1 MTNTR
6 LLKNAKLEY
15 CQVNQNKMYA
25 FSSSHTLSIYP
36 IDAVYTFIPKNA
48 CSSLRYSIAVA
59 NGFIGGVEDAKWIHK
74 NNQTFVSTQR
84 EVCIANYTFVVLRC
98 PFTRIASSFLNILVD
113 KTFNIK
119 DAEGNHV
126 DINFH
131 DFLMTIKS
139 QQRGEMDQHWRNQSD
154 FLHYE
159 RYDEYFSLESFPN
172 AIKSLGNHG
181 LKVYDTRT
189 KLKHDL
195 STLERIDGD
204 FSKLK
209 TDELKNMKDEGCLP
223 NYKSMFGD
231 KEIELIN
238 EMYKDDI
245 NLYKSHFGKN
255 DLLF

>member
-15 CQVNQNKMYA
+15 CQVNQNKMHA

-36 IDAVYTFIPKNA
+36 IGAVYTFIPKNA

-59 NGFIGGVEDAKWIHK
+59 NGFLDGVEDVKWIHK

-98 PFTRIASSFLNILVD
+98 PFTRIASGFLNKLVD
-113 KTFNIK
+113 KTFNVN
-119 DAEGNHV
+119 DAAGNRI
-126 DINFH
+126 DLNFH
-131 DFLMTIKS
+131 DFLMVIKS
-139 QQRGEMDQHWRNQSD
+139 QQRSEMNQHWRNQSD

-181 LKVYDTRT
+181 LNVYDTRT

-195 STLERIDGD
+195 SALERIDGD

-209 TDELKNMKDEGCLP
+209 TDELKKMKDEGCLP

>member
-15 CQVNQNKMYA
+15 CQVNQNKMHA

-36 IDAVYTFIPKNA
+36 IGAVYTFIPKNA

-59 NGFIGGVEDAKWIHK
+59 NGFLDGVEDVKWIHK

-98 PFTRIASSFLNILVD
+98 PFTRIASGFLNKLVD
-113 KTFNIK
+113 KTFNVN
-119 DAEGNHV
+119 DAAGNRI

-131 DFLMTIKS
+131 DFLMVIKS
-139 QQRGEMDQHWRNQSD
+139 QQRSEMNHHWRNQSD

-181 LKVYDTRT
+181 LNVYDTRT

-195 STLERIDGD
+195 SALERIDGD

-209 TDELKNMKDEGCLP
+209 TDELKKMKDEGCLP

>member
-15 CQVNQNKMYA
+15 CQVNQNKMHA

-36 IDAVYTFIPKNA
+36 IGAVYTFIPKNA

-59 NGFIGGVEDAKWIHK
+59 NGFLGGIEDVKWIHK

-84 EVCIANYTFVVLRC
+84 EICIANYTFVVLRC

-172 AIKSLGNHG
+172 AIKSLSNHG
-181 LKVYDTRT
+181 LNVYDTRA

-195 STLERIDGD
+195 SDLERIDGD
-204 FSKLK
+204 FSRIK
-209 TDELKNMKDEGCLP
+209 TDELKKMKDEGCLP

>member
-15 CQVNQNKMYA
+15 CQVNQNKMHA

-36 IDAVYTFIPKNA
+36 IGAVYTFIPKNA

-59 NGFIGGVEDAKWIHK
+59 NGFLDGVEDVKWIHK

-98 PFTRIASSFLNILVD
+98 PFTRIASGFLNKLVD
-113 KTFNIK
+113 KTFNVN
-119 DAEGNHV
+119 DAAGNRI

-131 DFLMTIKS
+131 DFLMVIKS
-139 QQRGEMDQHWRNQSD
+139 QQRSEMNQHWRNQSD

-181 LKVYDTRT
+181 LNVYDTRT

-195 STLERIDGD
+195 SALERIDGD

-209 TDELKNMKDEGCLP
+209 TDELKKMKDEGCLP

>member
-1 MTNTR
+1 MINTR

-15 CQVNQNKMYA
+15 CQVNQNKMHA

-36 IDAVYTFIPKNA
+36 IGAVYTFIPKNA

-59 NGFIGGVEDAKWIHK
+59 NGFLDGVEDVKWIHK

-84 EVCIANYTFVVLRC
+84 EICIANYTFVVLRC

-113 KTFNIK
+113 KTFNVN
-119 DAEGNHV
+119 DAAGNRI

-131 DFLMTIKS
+131 DFLMVIKS
-139 QQRGEMDQHWRNQSD
+139 QQRSEMNQHWRNQSD

-181 LKVYDTRT
+181 LNVYDTRT

-195 STLERIDGD
+195 SALERIDGD

-209 TDELKNMKDEGCLP
+209 TDELKKMKDEGCLP

>member
-1 MTNTR
+1 M
-6 LLKNAKLEY
+6 
-15 CQVNQNKMYA
+15 
-25 FSSSHTLSIYP
+25 
-36 IDAVYTFIPKNA
+36 
-48 CSSLRYSIAVA
+48 
-59 NGFIGGVEDAKWIHK
+59 
-74 NNQTFVSTQR
+74 
-84 EVCIANYTFVVLRC
+84 VLRC
-98 PFTRIASSFLNILVD
+98 PFTRIASGFLNKLVD
-113 KTFNIK
+113 KTFNVN
-119 DAEGNHV
+119 DPAGNRI

-131 DFLMTIKS
+131 DFLMVIKS
-139 QQRGEMDQHWRNQSD
+139 QQRSEMNQHWRNQSD

-181 LKVYDTRT
+181 LNVYDTRT

-195 STLERIDGD
+195 SALERIDGD

-209 TDELKNMKDEGCLP
+209 TDELKKMKDEGCLP

-238 EMYKDDI
+238 EIYKDDI

>member
-1 MTNTR
+1 MINTR

-15 CQVNQNKMYA
+15 CQVNQNKMHA

-36 IDAVYTFIPKNA
+36 IGAVYTFIPKNA

-59 NGFIGGVEDAKWIHK
+59 NGFLDGVEDVKWIHK

-98 PFTRIASSFLNILVD
+98 PFTRIASGFLNKLVD
-113 KTFNIK
+113 KTFNVN
-119 DAEGNHV
+119 DAAGNRI

-131 DFLMTIKS
+131 DFLMVLKS
-139 QQRGEMDQHWRNQSD
+139 QQRSEMNQHWRNQSD

-181 LKVYDTRT
+181 LNVYDTRT

-195 STLERIDGD
+195 SALERIDGD

-209 TDELKNMKDEGCLP
+209 TDELKKMKDEGCLP

>member
-1 MTNTR
+1 MINTR

-15 CQVNQNKMYA
+15 CQVNQNKMHA

-36 IDAVYTFIPKNA
+36 IGAVYTFIPKNA

-59 NGFIGGVEDAKWIHK
+59 NGFLDGVEDVKWIHK

-98 PFTRIASSFLNILVD
+98 PFTRIASGFLNKLVD
-113 KTFNIK
+113 KTFNVN
-119 DAEGNHV
+119 DAAGNRI

-131 DFLMTIKS
+131 DFLMVIKS
-139 QQRGEMDQHWRNQSD
+139 QQRSEMNQHWRNQSD

-181 LKVYDTRT
+181 LNVYDTRT

-195 STLERIDGD
+195 SALERIDGD

-209 TDELKNMKDEGCLP
+209 TDELKKMKDEGCLP

-238 EMYKDDI
+238 EIYKDDI

>member
-1 MTNTR
+1 MTNARILKSAR
-6 LLKNAKLEY
+6 LDCNTLTHNELY
-15 CQVNQNKMYA
+15 N
-25 FSSSHTLSIYP
+25 FSLDHALSIYP
-36 IDAVYTFIPKNA
+36 LNAIYTFIPKNA
-48 CSSLRYSIAVA
+48 CSSLRFSIAVA
-59 NGFIGGVEDAKWIHK
+59 NGFLKTLTDIDWIHK

-98 PFTRIASSFLNILVD
+98 PFTRIASGFLNKLVD
-113 KTFNIK
+113 KTFNVN
-119 DAEGNHV
+119 DAAGNRI

-131 DFLMTIKS
+131 DFLMVIKS
-139 QQRGEMDQHWRNQSD
+139 QQRSEMNQHWRNQSD

-181 LKVYDTRT
+181 LNVYDTRT

-195 STLERIDGD
+195 SALERIDGD

-209 TDELKNMKDEGCLP
+209 TDELKKMKDEGCLP

>member
-15 CQVNQNKMYA
+15 CQVNQNKMHA

-36 IDAVYTFIPKNA
+36 IGAVYTFIPKNA

-59 NGFIGGVEDAKWIHK
+59 NGFLDGVEDVKWIHK

-131 DFLMTIKS
+131 DFLMVIKS
-139 QQRGEMDQHWRNQSD
+139 QQRSEMNQHWRNQSD

-181 LKVYDTRT
+181 LNVYDTRT

-195 STLERIDGD
+195 SALERIDGD

-209 TDELKNMKDEGCLP
+209 TDELKKMKDEGCLP

>member
-1 MTNTR
+1 M
-6 LLKNAKLEY
+6 
-15 CQVNQNKMYA
+15 
-25 FSSSHTLSIYP
+25 SSSSVFTTPSESISLISTL
-36 IDAVYTFIPKNA
+36 AT
-48 CSSLRYSIAVA
+48 SSATSCTV
-59 NGFIGGVEDAKWIHK
+59 
-74 NNQTFVSTQR
+74 
-84 EVCIANYTFVVLRC
+84 
-98 PFTRIASSFLNILVD
+98 
-113 KTFNIK
+113 TFNVN
-119 DAEGNHV
+119 DAAGNRI

-131 DFLMTIKS
+131 DFLMVIKS
-139 QQRGEMDQHWRNQSD
+139 QQRSEMNQHWRNQSD

-181 LKVYDTRT
+181 LNVYDTRT

-195 STLERIDGD
+195 SALERIDGD

-209 TDELKNMKDEGCLP
+209 TDELKKMKDEGCLP

>member
-1 MTNTR
+1 MINTR

-15 CQVNQNKMYA
+15 CQVNQNKMHA

-36 IDAVYTFIPKNA
+36 IGAVYTFIPKNA

-59 NGFIGGVEDAKWIHK
+59 NGFLDGVEDVKWIHK

-98 PFTRIASSFLNILVD
+98 PFTRIASGFLNKLVD
-113 KTFNIK
+113 KTFNVN
-119 DAEGNHV
+119 DAAGNRI

-131 DFLMTIKS
+131 DFLMVIKS
-139 QQRGEMDQHWRNQSD
+139 QQRSEMNQHWRNQSD

-181 LKVYDTRT
+181 LNVYDTRT

-195 STLERIDGD
+195 SALERIDGD

-209 TDELKNMKDEGCLP
+209 TDELKKMKDEGCLP

>member
-1 MTNTR
+1 MINTR

-15 CQVNQNKMYA
+15 CQVNQNKMHA

-36 IDAVYTFIPKNA
+36 IGAVYTFIPKNA

-59 NGFIGGVEDAKWIHK
+59 NGFLDGVEDVKWIHK

-98 PFTRIASSFLNILVD
+98 PFTRIASGFLNKLVD
-113 KTFNIK
+113 KTFNVN
-119 DAEGNHV
+119 DAAGNRI

-131 DFLMTIKS
+131 DFLMVIKS
-139 QQRGEMDQHWRNQSD
+139 QQRSEMNQHWRNQSD

-181 LKVYDTRT
+181 LNVYDTRT

-195 STLERIDGD
+195 SALERIDGD

-209 TDELKNMKDEGCLP
+209 IDEIKKMKDEGCLP

>member
-1 MTNTR
+1 MTSIR
-6 LLKNAKLEY
+6 RIKNAKLKNVPLSENDKY
-15 CQVNQNKMYA
+15 I
-25 FSSSHTLSIYP
+25 FSSSYSLSIYP

-48 CSSLRYSIAVA
+48 CSTLRYSIAVA
-59 NGFIGGVEDAKWIHK
+59 NGFIDNLSEIDWIHS
-74 NNQTFVSTQR
+74 NNQTFISTPR
-84 EVCIANYTFVVLRC
+84 ELAKAKYTFIILRC
-98 PFTRIASSFLNILVD
+98 PYTRVASCFLDLIVSGDLSFNDSNNQKLS
-113 KTFNIK
+113 
-119 DAEGNHV
+119 
-126 DINFH
+126 INFYE
-131 DFLMTIKS
+131 FLLLIKS
-139 QQRGEMDQHWRNQSD
+139 QSREERNIHWRNQSD

-181 LKVYDTRT
+181 LNVYDTRT

-195 STLERIDGD
+195 SALERIDGD

-209 TDELKNMKDEGCLP
+209 TDELKKMKDEGYLP

>member
-15 CQVNQNKMYA
+15 CQVNQNKMHA

-36 IDAVYTFIPKNA
+36 IGAVYTFIPKNA

-59 NGFIGGVEDAKWIHK
+59 NGFLDGVEDVKWIHK

-98 PFTRIASSFLNILVD
+98 PFTRIASGFLNKLVD
-113 KTFNIK
+113 KTFNVN
-119 DAEGNHV
+119 DAAGNRI

-131 DFLMTIKS
+131 DFLMVIKS
-139 QQRGEMDQHWRNQSD
+139 QQRSEMNQHWRNQSD

-181 LKVYDTRT
+181 LNVYDTRT

-195 STLERIDGD
+195 SALERIDGD
-204 FSKLK
+204 FSRIK
-209 TDELKNMKDEGCLP
+209 TNELKKMKDEGCLP

>member
-1 MTNTR
+1 MTNIR
-6 LLKNAKLEY
+6 LLKNAKLEN
-15 CQVNQNKMYA
+15 CQVNQNKMHA
-25 FSSSHTLSIYP
+25 FSLSHALSIYP
-36 IDAVYTFIPKNA
+36 ISAVYTFIPKNA

-59 NGFIGGVEDAKWIHK
+59 NGFLGGIEDVKWIHK

-84 EVCIANYTFVVLRC
+84 EICIANYTFVVLRC

-172 AIKSLGNHG
+172 AIKSLSNHG
-181 LKVYDTRT
+181 LNVYDTRA

-195 STLERIDGD
+195 SALERIDGD
-204 FSKLK
+204 FSRIK
-209 TDELKNMKDEGCLP
+209 TNELKKMKDEGCMP

-238 EMYKDDI
+238 EIYKDDI